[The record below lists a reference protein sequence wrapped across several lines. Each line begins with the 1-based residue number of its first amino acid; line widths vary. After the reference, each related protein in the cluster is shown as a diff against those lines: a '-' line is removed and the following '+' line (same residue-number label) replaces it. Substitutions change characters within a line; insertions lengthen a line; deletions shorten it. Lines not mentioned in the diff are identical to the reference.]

1 MAINSGRISAG
12 PTKERAEIK
21 TTRVPLRNDI
31 PPSFSS
37 AMVDGQLVI
46 TDQSPK
52 RHGEVLVYHDG
63 ANETTM
69 YVAVEVTPGTLEWK
83 AASTSTGFIDST
95 TGKPFGL

>member
-12 PTKERAEIK
+12 PTKERAGLK
-21 TTRVPLRNDI
+21 TTRVPLTNNI

-46 TDQSPK
+46 TEQSPK
-52 RHGEVLVYHDG
+52 RHGEVVVYHDG
-63 ANETTM
+63 ANVTTM
-69 YVAVEVTPGTLEWK
+69 YVAIEVVPGFLEWK
-83 AASTSTGFIDST
+83 EASISMGFIDST